1 MKKIVAIVMAVS
13 VLICNLTSFAADNGK
28 MEHVLKTV
36 KERVGSTD
44 VFDEF
49 NSFESEYGGEI
60 RYEFSWRTSDDENY
74 CYMDVAAG
82 ENGLIY
88 NYHYFDNAD
97 SATLSKMSIS
107 KMSSE
112 DAMLRAEE
120 LMNKLNPQLGGKLLL
135 EITSVAESLY
145 GGEYGFNIIHV
156 ENGYEIYGDGGYIS
170 YNADTDRVTS
180 FYINYT
186 ENPDCQPADN
196 AVNAQEAQKGYME
209 NFGLRLYYMS
219 KKGEDDKRVYIPV
232 YAPVQKPNMYINA
245 NTNQVEEILV
255 PESGVSG
262 GGGAT
267 NEKAMMMSMAADSAE
282 NRLTEAESAEL
293 EALGGLLSKDELI
306 QIAKSNKYIFVP
318 SDFTLESYRLSG
330 GSSYSGDADKYYASI
345 EFAKNDKGTYS
356 WVSFNLDAKTG
367 EVISCS
373 HYGDIDK
380 NAKLDVNKAE
390 KLANEVAKSF
400 AGEKFTEYKTDD
412 ESKDAESGRFVYTRY
427 VNDIPVDNDKIT
439 VMIGNDNKLSSYRIS
454 YSYNE
459 FEPLDGI
466 ISKEEAGK
474 ALFGAVD
481 YIMVYMPQMSSA
493 EAEEYDIYV
502 PVYMFDSGE
511 PMIID
516 ARSGKQLNYSG
527 EEYVPQSIAAYNDI
541 DGHYAQEAIL
551 SLAKHGIS
559 FEGESFRPEEKITQ
573 EDFMKL
579 INSAFGND
587 GAEPYPIAKRRGIIK
602 TEEIK
607 SDAEVSREMAAV
619 FLIRGMG
626 AEEYAS
632 LDGIFIK
639 PFEDVTSSIGAISIL
654 KGMGVLSGDGTG
666 KFNPTET
673 ITRADSAMLIYKYLA
688 R

>member
-1 MKKIVAIVMAVS
+1 MKKIVAFVVIMS
-13 VLICNLTSFAADNGK
+13 MLICNMTSFAAGNKK
-28 MEHVLKTV
+28 MEEVLKSV
-36 KERVGSTD
+36 KERVGDTD
-44 VFDEF
+44 IFDEF
-49 NSFESEYGGEI
+49 NSSESEYDGEI
-60 RYEFSWRTSDDENY
+60 RYEFSWRTSDEEDY
-74 CYMDVAAG
+74 RYMELAAG

-88 NYHYFDNAD
+88 NYHYFDNSD
-97 SATLSKMSIS
+97 RTNQSKLSINTMA
-107 KMSSE
+107 SE

-120 LMNKLNPQLGGKLLL
+120 LMNTLNPQLAGKLLL

-156 ENGYEIYGDGGYIS
+156 ENGYEIYGDNGYIS
-170 YNADTDRVTS
+170 YNADTDRITS

-196 AVNAQEAQKGYME
+196 AVSVDEAQKSYME
-209 NFGLRLYYMS
+209 NFGIRLYYMS
-219 KKGEDDKRVYIPV
+219 KKGEDGKRVYIPV

-267 NEKAMMMSMAADSAE
+267 NEKAMMMSATADSAE

-293 EALGGLLSKDELI
+293 ESLGGLLSKDELI
-306 QIAKSNKYIFVP
+306 QIAKSNKFISVP
-318 SDFTLESYRLSG
+318 SDFILSSYRLSG
-330 GSSYSGDADKYYASI
+330 GDSYNGDADKYFASI
-345 EFAKNDKGTYS
+345 EFSNKSEETYS
-356 WVSFNLDAKTG
+356 WISFRLDAKTG

-373 HYGDIDK
+373 RYGDTDK
-380 NAKLDVNKAE
+380 NGELDETKAR
-390 KLANEVAKSF
+390 KLAQEVAKALS
-400 AGEKFTEYKTDD
+400 GEKFAEYKAD
-412 ESKDAESGRFVYTRY
+412 EEGKDTKGRYTYTRY

-466 ISKEEAGK
+466 ISEEEAGK

-481 YIMVYMPQMSSA
+481 YIIVYMPQRSHENA
-493 EAEEYDIYV
+493 EKYDIYV
-502 PVYMFDSGE
+502 PVYVFDEGE

-541 DGHYAQEAIL
+541 DGHYAEEAIL

-559 FEGESFRPEEKITQ
+559 FEGESFRPDEKINQ

-579 INSAFGND
+579 INSAFGNN

-602 TEEIK
+602 AEEIK

-632 LDGIFIK
+632 LEGIFIK
-639 PFEDVTSSIGAISIL
+639 PFEDVTTNIGAISIL

-666 KFNPTET
+666 KFNPSET